1 MSAPNGKIVLSL
13 KTKGSLKMT
22 YTITLETFSGST
34 KKINLSSK
42 GQVAQFIST
51 YPTQLPVG
59 VSVKVACDTLGIS
72 GTLRG
77 TSTLTNSN

>member
-1 MSAPNGKIVLSL
+1 
-13 KTKGSLKMT
+13 MT
-22 YTITLETFSGST
+22 YTITLETFNGST